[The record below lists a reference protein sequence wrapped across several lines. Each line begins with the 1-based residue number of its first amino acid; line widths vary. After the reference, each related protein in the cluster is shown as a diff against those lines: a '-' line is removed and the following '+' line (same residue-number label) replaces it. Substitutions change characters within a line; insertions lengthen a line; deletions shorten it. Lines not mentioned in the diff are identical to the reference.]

1 MLYDNKTMNQNKN
14 SRTIK
19 DDFFVNLEKTLTKYA
34 QSEYIIP
41 FKCAKQLVI
50 GVGGNRTCSKELW
63 HMVENFLMRSLEHE
77 IDQAILKTKQK
88 NPCVITKNEFL
99 ALT

>member
-1 MLYDNKTMNQNKN
+1 MCLNDFNIQQLSQLAISSIMLYDNKTMNQNKN

-41 FKCAKQLVI
+41 FKCAK
-50 GVGGNRTCSKELW
+50 
-63 HMVENFLMRSLEHE
+63 
-77 IDQAILKTKQK
+77 
-88 NPCVITKNEFL
+88 
-99 ALT
+99 